1 MNASFGD
8 IWLLDG
14 IEPAQEVLLDDWRCF
29 EVQLPGMSGRT
40 CHLSGKN
47 VQEHYWE
54 VSSAISEIDLGR
66 RVCEM
71 VSGQIYI
78 LGKCNNSSGIS
89 RQYLWWSWVNRNN
102 ARDIVE
108 VTVGVSNSLAKA
120 V

>member
-1 MNASFGD
+1 MFDRFLPNLKMA
-8 IWLLDG
+8 W
-14 IEPAQEVLLDDWRCF
+14 PAAY
-29 EVQLPGMSGRT
+29 P
-40 CHLSGKN
+40 
-47 VQEHYWE
+47 
-54 VSSAISEIDLGR
+54 SSAISEIDLSR

-102 ARDIVE
+102 ARDIVK
-108 VTVGVSNSLAKA
+108 VTVGVSNSLAKT